1 LAYRAVYPSIKS
13 DDVAGAAAAR
23 LLGNVRVQARIAEI
37 MRAGAERA
45 EVTVE
50 QVVRE
55 LKLIGFSDIRKVV
68 SWRNELVTR
77 TEKGKDGEPVMVL
90 MPRVTIVDADKI
102 SDEAAAAV
110 AEVSQT
116 VNGALRVKLH
126 DKHRAVDR
134 PQGAVGCWW
143 SLLGGR
149 KTHVPHEAA
158 RVHHAARRGG
168 GVAAGGAGAA
178 AGDAS
183 DWVSAQHVVS
193 RLGAPPGGSLL
204 SALTQS
210 ESGDCLRLLVCLGAT

>member
-1 LAYRAVYPSIKS
+1 MAEKTSKASTQPPGEALSPKHEAFVQAYVSRGMNGTKAYRAVYPSIKS

-23 LLGNVRVQARIAEI
+23 LLGNVKVQARIAEI

-55 LKLIGFSDIRKVV
+55 LKLLGFSDIRQVV

-77 TEKGKDGEPVMVL
+77 TEKGEGGEPVMVL

-110 AEVSQT
+110 AEVWQT

-126 DKHRAVDR
+126 DKHAALVSIGRYLGMFDDKVKVDAVYGISEE
-134 PQGAVGCWW
+134 PM
-143 SLLGGR
+143 
-149 KTHVPHEAA
+149 
-158 RVHHAARRGG
+158 
-168 GVAAGGAGAA
+168 
-178 AGDAS
+178 
-183 DWVSAQHVVS
+183 SAEEWKKQFVK
-193 RLGAPPGGSLL
+193 G
-204 SALTQS
+204 Q
-210 ESGDCLRLLVCLGAT
+210 

>member
-1 LAYRAVYPSIKS
+1 MGKPISMAGKTSKASTQPPGEALSPKHEAFVQAYVSRGMNGTKAYRAVYPSIKS

-23 LLGNVRVQARIAEI
+23 LLGNVKVQARIAEI

-55 LKLIGFSDIRKVV
+55 LKLLGFSDIRQVV

-77 TEKGKDGEPVMVL
+77 TEKGEGGEPVMVL

-110 AEVSQT
+110 AEVWQT

-126 DKHRAVDR
+126 DKHASLVSLGKHLGLFTEHVKIDAVYGISEE
-134 PQGAVGCWW
+134 PMSAEEWNKQFA
-143 SLLGGR
+143 
-149 KTHVPHEAA
+149 K
-158 RVHHAARRGG
+158 
-168 GVAAGGAGAA
+168 AG
-178 AGDAS
+178 
-183 DWVSAQHVVS
+183 
-193 RLGAPPGGSLL
+193 
-204 SALTQS
+204 
-210 ESGDCLRLLVCLGAT
+210 

>member
-1 LAYRAVYPSIKS
+1 
-13 DDVAGAAAAR
+13 
-23 LLGNVRVQARIAEI
+23 

-77 TEKGKDGEPVMVL
+77 TEKGEDGEPVP

-116 VNGALRVKLH
+116 VNGALRVKMH
-126 DKHRAVDR
+126 DKHAALVSLGRHLGLFTDHVKVDAVYGISEE
-134 PQGAVGCWW
+134 PM
-143 SLLGGR
+143 
-149 KTHVPHEAA
+149 
-158 RVHHAARRGG
+158 
-168 GVAAGGAGAA
+168 
-178 AGDAS
+178 
-183 DWVSAQHVVS
+183 SAEEWKKQYVKE
-193 RLGAPPGGSLL
+193 G
-204 SALTQS
+204 
-210 ESGDCLRLLVCLGAT
+210 

>member
-1 LAYRAVYPSIKS
+1 
-13 DDVAGAAAAR
+13 
-23 LLGNVRVQARIAEI
+23 

-77 TEKGKDGEPVMVL
+77 TEKGKDGEPVIVL

-126 DKHRAVDR
+126 DKHAALVSIGKHLGMFVDR
-134 PQGAVGCWW
+134 VQIQE
-143 SLLGGR
+143 R
-149 KTHVPHEAA
+149 KQI
-158 RVHHAARRGG
+158 
-168 GVAAGGAGAA
+168 
-178 AGDAS
+178 
-183 DWVSAQHVVS
+183 SAE
-193 RLGAPPGGSLL
+193 PM
-204 SALTQS
+204 SAEEWKRQFVR
-210 ESGDCLRLLVCLGAT
+210 EG

>member
-1 LAYRAVYPSIKS
+1 MAGKTSKASTQPPGEALSPKHEAFVQAYVSRGMNGTKAYRAVYPSIKS

-55 LKLIGFSDIRKVV
+55 LKLLGFSDIRKVV

-77 TEKGKDGEPVMVL
+77 TEKGKDGEPVLV
-90 MPRVTIVDADKI
+90 PRVTIIDADKI

-110 AEVSQT
+110 AEVWQT

-126 DKHRAVDR
+126 DKHAALVSLGKHLGLFRDNVQIKAVY
-134 PQGAVGCWW
+134 GI
-143 SLLGGR
+143 
-149 KTHVPHEAA
+149 
-158 RVHHAARRGG
+158 
-168 GVAAGGAGAA
+168 
-178 AGDAS
+178 S
-183 DWVSAQHVVS
+183 DKPMSAEEWKKQYVK
-193 RLGAPPGGSLL
+193 PG
-204 SALTQS
+204 
-210 ESGDCLRLLVCLGAT
+210 

>member
-1 LAYRAVYPSIKS
+1 MATSKASTQPPGEALSPKHEAFVQAYVSRGMNGTKAYRAVYPSIKS

-50 QVVRE
+50 EVVRE

-77 TEKGKDGEPVMVL
+77 TEKGEDGEPVMVL

-110 AEVSQT
+110 AEVWQT

-126 DKHRAVDR
+126 DKHAALVSIGKHLGMFVDR
-134 PQGAVGCWW
+134 VQIQE
-143 SLLGGR
+143 R
-149 KTHVPHEAA
+149 KQI
-158 RVHHAARRGG
+158 
-168 GVAAGGAGAA
+168 
-178 AGDAS
+178 
-183 DWVSAQHVVS
+183 SAE
-193 RLGAPPGGSLL
+193 PM
-204 SALTQS
+204 SAEEWKRQYVR
-210 ESGDCLRLLVCLGAT
+210 EG